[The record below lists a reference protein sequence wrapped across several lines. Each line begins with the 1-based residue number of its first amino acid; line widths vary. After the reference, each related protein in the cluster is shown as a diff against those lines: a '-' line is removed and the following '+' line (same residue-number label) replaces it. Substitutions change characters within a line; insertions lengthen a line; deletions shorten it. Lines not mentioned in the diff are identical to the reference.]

1 MSMTWTAQNS
11 LPVLCE
17 SILSISVKEVSYL
30 PIRPAQFYLVHGPQ
44 LVDILSQS
52 VPDLLQVWQH
62 DDLRDRESVS

>member
-1 MSMTWTAQNS
+1 MTWTVQKG
-11 LPVLCE
+11 LLVLCD

-52 VPDLLQVWQH
+52 VPDLLQVWRH
-62 DDLRDRESVS
+62 DDLRDKESVS